1 MANNMPFAGQNGRAP
16 KIPWIIWFG
25 RDSDESE
32 TAIAATA
39 SRYKMVMQNQKKI
52 ALEPC
57 PFR

>member
-39 SRYKMVMQNQKKI
+39 SRYKMVMQKKI